1 MRSLQILACLLLV
14 CGSIGRTISAFPSIH
29 QLQQQQQ
36 QLSKSGLLSIALTTT
51 SNTIASNQL
60 SLRAMILHNS
70 LRAGAGN
77 SIKSDDASL
86 LARYAQWV
94 DEKPLLAKSMTAG
107 IVTTIAN
114 LFSQIVLS
122 SQSPQQ
128 SLSTMISG
136 RRVVMHMLTGIC
148 FIGPYLHVWYGYLDR
163 VLAMPQQKRATRTI
177 TKVIV
182 DQSIGL
188 CIFFPLYFTF
198 LEIAESILLGRG
210 TYQSKY
216 PRGMMLLHFCSVSLI
231 FFLLSLSKFP

>member
-14 CGSIGRTISAFPSIH
+14 CGSIGRTISAFASIH

-36 QLSKSGLLSIALTTT
+36 QSKSGLLSIAPITT
-51 SNTIASNQL
+51 SNTIVTNQL
-60 SLRAMILHNS
+60 SLSAMILHNS
-70 LRAGAGN
+70 LRAGAGG

-86 LARYAQWV
+86 LGRYARWV

-114 LFSQIVLS
+114 LFSQIFIS
-122 SQSPQQ
+122 SQSPQ

-148 FIGPYLHVWYGYLDR
+148 FIGPYLHVWYGYLDK
-163 VLAMPQQKRATRTI
+163 VLAMPQQKRATRTV

-216 PRGMMLLHFCSVSLI
+216 PRGIMLLHFCSISWMYC
-231 FFLLSLSKFP
+231 LLSV